1 MDITVNVDNV
11 SLETVVREY
20 RDDEGHQYTIGDMV
34 ADRLARHVIDDRDAW
49 PPFRDAV
56 LQIRDDEIRAAITPK
71 IAEALNGT
79 RKQTN
84 SFGEETGPATT
95 LAEIIAAE
103 ARKQLA
109 GKTGDHYSSD
119 RRSVVEKL
127 VADAV
132 SKAFGSVIADE
143 VKKARE
149 LVGDQ
154 IGDQVAAAVKAG
166 LAKR

>member
-34 ADRLARHVIDDRDAW
+34 ADRLARHVIGDRDAW

-56 LQIRDDEIRAAITPK
+56 TEIRDDEIRKAVAPL
-71 IAEALNGT
+71 IAEALS
-79 RKQTN
+79 RSLPQP
-84 SFGEETGPATT
+84 TGPATT
-95 LAEIIAAE
+95 LSEVIAAE
-103 ARKQLA
+103 ARKQLSA
-109 GKTGDHYSSD
+109 KVSNDYRSSD
-119 RRSVVEKL
+119 NRSVVQKL
-127 VADAV
+127 VAEEV
-132 SKAFGSVIADE
+132 TKAFGSVIADE
-143 VKKARE
+143 VKRARE